1 MNNIDSDNNYDP
13 PHPKIYYTCYVFDEE
28 IDYNQKAKYD
38 GQNETLNLHTQ
49 KALVI
54 SSFYQFYVEF
64 SEILPYIKKYLEK
77 NLIGFELE
85 KVVHSLV
92 FDIPAPTPGMTKVL
106 YHYSSL
112 FKIEF
117 ELNPINKIPKP
128 NAETKMLFNLM
139 KINQVIHILKYIIL
153 EIPIIFFCQDKY
165 TLANVI
171 KSFEEILFPFT
182 YPYPVIT
189 ILPKTYYKSLEKLD
203 CFLAG
208 INQKYTNDFF
218 EINNINLNDKEY
230 VIVSLSEQFD
240 YFYRP
245 RNNEKYGILL
255 KDFKKPIEKKTTP
268 SKYMINEPNFPKHY
282 HEKLIKNLNNLFI
295 GKSNGIQGMLITC
308 ENDEIRSQFYYFF
321 ISMLQHYKAY
331 LCNDQT
337 NLINMYSKVENG
349 SYNINELFKMTDFI
363 FKDNDSIEFFQI
375 FMDTKIWKTF
385 LFKNLFPLTIDDQLE
400 ILLLDENI
408 SKKKNR
414 SMIKS
419 LFKENT
425 PFLET
430 IMFDIK
436 NVEKIK
442 ISYKQG
448 EKMYL
453 SLNQTELS
461 KNFPLLNKEKMEHI
475 YRKNF
480 ILSRTKVK
488 NLYEPFY
495 KECQNI
501 LKNKSLFLDG
511 YNSINYD
518 INVKEQLKSVKSYNE
533 KYIPKLWF
541 LINCYNFRYINNEEK
556 WTIFNELIN
565 ELETKTPSVKISIF
579 DSFLSDLMFNTFIK
593 YGDKEMCSLIYK
605 ELNDIPC
612 VKDDYLIFANLH
624 KKFMKKKGEFEKCL
638 PKEYYLKKKKY
649 NLYDLPKS
657 NEMKII
663 LVNVCNQCKVTEDIR
678 SAIKN
683 LENDKNE
690 VYYQCKICDK
700 KKPVFRK
707 AEIYVSYGAPYA
719 DERYPVYTPRYL
731 YNLMKSLGYYNM
743 NIFYELHKELFFNLV
758 VLFELNGY
766 NYDFL
771 FPYLDEKPYKG
782 FDPDSLQIK
791 RTEGKSFVQKNKNE
805 NNPKWYDVVEEPNP
819 TRLKRFTKL
828 LRSRKAS
835 CESFKTFEPLS
846 STTFFNKSINNVRGS
861 NKNLS
866 RFSNKSI
873 NRHSHKSIHRSSN
886 KSINRDTN
894 NNNNTNN
901 SSLFA
906 IKHSKT
912 ISQ

>member
-1 MNNIDSDNNYDP
+1 MNNIDLDNYCDP
-13 PHPKIYYTCYVFDEE
+13 PHPKIYYTCYVFDEA
-28 IDYNQKAKYD
+28 IDYYQKTKYD
-38 GQNETLNLHTQ
+38 GQNETFNLHTQ

-54 SSFYQFYVEF
+54 SSFFQFYVEF
-64 SEILPYIKKYLEK
+64 HSILQAIKKYIEN

-85 KVVHSLV
+85 KMIHSLV
-92 FDIPAPTPGMTKVL
+92 FDIPAPIPGMSKVS
-106 YHYSSL
+106 YNYSSL
-112 FKIEF
+112 FDITF
-117 ELNPINKIPKP
+117 ELNPINKIPKS
-128 NAETKMLFNLM
+128 NAEIKILFNLM

-218 EINNINLNDKEY
+218 EVNNINLNDKEY

-240 YFYRP
+240 YFYRA
-245 RNNEKYGILL
+245 RNNEKYGIIL

-295 GKSNGIQGMLITC
+295 GKSNGIQGILSTC
-308 ENDEIRSQFYYFF
+308 ENDDIRGQFYIFF

-375 FMDTKIWKTF
+375 FMVTRIWKTF
-385 LFKNLFPLTIDDQLE
+385 LFKNLFPLTIDEQLE
-400 ILLLDENI
+400 VLLLDENI

-430 IMFDIK
+430 NIFEIK
-436 NVEKIK
+436 TIEKIK
-442 ISYKQG
+442 ISNKQG
-448 EKMYL
+448 ETMHL

-461 KNFPLLNKEKMEHI
+461 TKFPLLNKDKMENL

-488 NLYEPFY
+488 NLYESFY
-495 KECQNI
+495 KDCQII
-501 LKNKSLFLDG
+501 LKEKSLFLEG
-511 YNSINYD
+511 YNSVNYD
-518 INVKEQLKSVKSYNE
+518 INLKEQLKSVKSYNE
-533 KYIPKLWF
+533 KFIPKLWF
-541 LINCYNFRYINNEEK
+541 LVICYNFRYINNEEK

-565 ELETKTPSVKISIF
+565 ELQTKTPSAKISIF

-612 VKDDYLIFANLH
+612 VKDDYLIFDNLH
-624 KKFMKKKGEFEKCL
+624 KKFMNKKGEFENSL
-638 PKEYYLKKKKY
+638 PKEYYLKKKNY
-649 NLYDLPKS
+649 NLYNLPQTNK
-657 NEMKII
+657 MKII
-663 LVNVCNQCKVTEDIR
+663 LISECKECKVPKDIR
-678 SAIKN
+678 NEIKN
-683 LENDKNE
+683 LDANKNE
-690 VYYQCKICDK
+690 IYYKCKVCGFK
-700 KKPVFRK
+700 K
-707 AEIYVSYGAPYA
+707 AEISVSYGEPYL
-719 DERYPVYTPRYL
+719 DEKYQVYTPRYV
-731 YNLMKSLGYYNM
+731 YNRIKSLGYYNM

-758 VLFELNGY
+758 ILFELNGY

-791 RTEGKSFVQKNKNE
+791 KTEGKSFVQKNINE
-805 NNPKWYDVVEEPNP
+805 NKTKWYDIVEEPNP

-846 STTFFNKSINNVRGS
+846 STSFFNKSINNIKGS

-866 RFSNKSI
+866 RFSNKSS
-873 NRHSHKSIHRSSN
+873 NRTSNKSFHKSSN
-886 KSINRDTN
+886 KNINRDTN
-894 NNNNTNN
+894 NNNNN